1 MFATEG
7 KSYDVGRTFG
17 KGREGMGTNNPF
29 APPKILGRAFEIES
43 SALKNGVFSTKKKRK
58 GERNALA

>member
-43 SALKNGVFSTKKKRK
+43 SALKNGVFSTK
-58 GERNALA
+58 